1 MHFFIKKTNELVKK
15 QKIPFSKI
23 ELIKKRGVYIRILL
37 GERKDKSFYLF
48 ENQLKKVD
56 SDTPLS
62 DFEIKC
68 LKESHSDMKK
78 WKDVC
83 NIIKVSRGNK
93 YPKDWLNVLRKEKL
107 MIENK
112 NEKSTIISLLNGL
125 IKPLNNVTSEEM
137 GSSASFG
144 LNSSSSPHS
153 TIIIVDTES
162 QTQLKNTANIEK
174 SDKIYF
180 ESKIYDTGDV
190 YKNVDFITRFDTNY
204 LIDKN
209 ISIFKESEFEF
220 DYPFKNFKVKN
231 STQIKKTKDL
241 YDFIINKIKMNESY
255 MENGITLED
264 IGIDYIKK
272 LENKK
277 YRVYFLY

>member
-23 ELIKKRGVYIRILL
+23 DLIKKRGVYIRILL
-37 GERKDKSFYLF
+37 GERKNKSFYLF
-48 ENQLKKVD
+48 ENQLQKID
-56 SDTPLS
+56 SETPLS
-62 DFEIKC
+62 NFEIKC

-83 NIIKVSRGNK
+83 NIIKLSRGNK

-107 MIENK
+107 MNDGK
-112 NEKSTIISLLNGL
+112 NDKSTLINLLNGL
-125 IKPLNNVTSEEM
+125 IKPLNNVTSQEV
-137 GSSASFG
+137 GSPASFG
-144 LNSSSSPHS
+144 FNPTASTHS
-153 TIIIVDTES
+153 TIIIVDSDST
-162 QTQLKNTANIEK
+162 TQSKNSPNIEK

-190 YKNVDFITRFDTNY
+190 YKNIDFITRFDINY

-209 ISIFKESEFEF
+209 IIIFKDSEFEL
-220 DYPFKNFKVKN
+220 DYPFKNLKVKT
-231 STQIKKTKDL
+231 STQIKNTKDL
-241 YDFIINKIKMNESY
+241 YNFILNKVKSNESY

-272 LENKK
+272 CENKK
-277 YRVYFLY
+277 YTVHFLY